1 MRKVLSFVMGM
12 VIFCGAALAQV
23 SVKPVDGTGA
33 ELSTLTRA
41 YTATIAISGT
51 VSSVVTLNG
60 CTPIR
65 ILMPTT
71 AAGWTAS
78 NITFSY
84 SEDNTNWLDLTD
96 QYGSAITVV
105 AAANKAIQLEAGNQ
119 WLGIKYIKLIVSAQE
134 AARTVTIICKP
145 F

>member
-1 MRKVLSFVMGM
+1 MRKVLNIVLMLAISMGA
-12 VIFCGAALAQV
+12 VFAQFP
-23 SVKPVDGTGA
+23 VKPVDGTGA

-51 VSSVVTLNG
+51 TSGVVTLNG
-60 CTPIR
+60 CSPIR

-71 AAGWTAS
+71 AQGWTAS

-84 SEDNTNWLDLTD
+84 SEDNSTWLDLTD
-96 QYGSAITVV
+96 IYGTAVTVV
-105 AAANKAIQLEAGNQ
+105 AAANKAIQLPAADFVG
-119 WLGIKYIKLIVSAQE
+119 LKYIKLIVSAQE